1 MNIPKF
7 KTAADFAKE
16 IENIATSK
24 RIGFFEAVV
33 YYCESNNIEVETVA
47 SIIKQSTFL
56 KTKIQHEAED
66 LNMMKKTGA
75 RLPI

>member
-7 KTAADFAKE
+7 KTSADFAKE
-16 IENIATSK
+16 IEKIATSK
-24 RIGFFEAVV
+24 KIGFFDAVV
-33 YYCESNNIEVETVA
+33 LYCEVNNIEVETAA
-47 SIIKQSTFL
+47 SIVKQSTFL

-66 LNMMKKTGA
+66 LRLMKKTGA

>member
-7 KTAADFAKE
+7 KTSADFAKE
-16 IENIATSK
+16 IEKISSSK
-24 RIGFFEAVV
+24 SISFFEAVV
-33 YYCESNNIEVETVA
+33 LYCEVNNIEVETAA

-66 LNMMKKTGA
+66 LRLMKKTGA

>member
-1 MNIPKF
+1 MNIPKI
-7 KTAADFAKE
+7 KTSSDFAKE
-16 IENIATSK
+16 IEKIATSK
-24 RIGFFEAVV
+24 SIGFFDAVV
-33 YYCESNNIEVETVA
+33 LYCEMHNIEVETAA

-66 LNMMKKTGA
+66 LNLMKKSGA